1 MSTQLIS
8 VDVAQRRLRRLLLAG
23 AVIATIWV
31 VLPIYFLV
39 VNAWSSQDAV
49 NAFPKAFV
57 PEMNHE
63 SLSFL
68 LGFDGV
74 LSSLVNSL
82 IVAAITMIFSIG
94 LGAPAGYA
102 LARYEFR
109 GKGTF
114 RLLIL
119 LTRAFPLPLLAL
131 PLTVLYI
138 RLGVDDTLVGLALVH
153 TMLALPFAVLITFS
167 LFSGVP
173 TELEEAAWVFGCT
186 KVQAFRRVVLP
197 IALPGLAASAIFAF
211 VISWNEVFASSV
223 LMIQNRT
230 LTAFLL
236 QNLDVSPMH
245 MKFAGGAL
253 LVLPAATFMFLIRK
267 HLFAMWGISNRL
279 LMANIA
285 IQNVTKSFGSYDA
298 LKGIGLAVADQE
310 FLVLLGASGCGKST
324 LLRII
329 AGLETADVGE
339 VHVGGERIDQLQ
351 AKDRRLAMVFQN
363 YAVFPHLTVFENIAF
378 GLRMQKRP
386 QEVVAAKV
394 NQVARMVHL
403 EALLDRYSGQLS
415 GGQRQR
421 VALARALA
429 VEPRVMLMDEPLS
442 NLDALLRLEM
452 RAELKSILAASKTTT
467 IYVTHDQVEAMSLA
481 DRIAVMHQ
489 GVIVQ
494 CDTPLEIYRNPVNT
508 FVAGFIGNPPMNF
521 IPAHAVQDG
530 IFEARG
536 LRLQGPLGHR
546 ELLLGIRPED
556 MQVGDAGFTC
566 QADLIE
572 PLGPNVLVT
581 DVQDSAVFRAA
592 LSSTTTVSKGQS
604 IFLQPDLERVR
615 WFTPEGQSVESVS

>member
-8 VDVAQRRLRRLLLAG
+8 VDVAQKRLRRLLLVG

-74 LSSLVNSL
+74 LSSLGNSL

-267 HLFAMWGISNRL
+267 HLFAMWGISNR
-279 LMANIA
+279 
-285 IQNVTKSFGSYDA
+285 
-298 LKGIGLAVADQE
+298 
-310 FLVLLGASGCGKST
+310 
-324 LLRII
+324 
-329 AGLETADVGE
+329 
-339 VHVGGERIDQLQ
+339 
-351 AKDRRLAMVFQN
+351 
-363 YAVFPHLTVFENIAF
+363 
-378 GLRMQKRP
+378 
-386 QEVVAAKV
+386 
-394 NQVARMVHL
+394 
-403 EALLDRYSGQLS
+403 
-415 GGQRQR
+415 
-421 VALARALA
+421 
-429 VEPRVMLMDEPLS
+429 
-442 NLDALLRLEM
+442 
-452 RAELKSILAASKTTT
+452 
-467 IYVTHDQVEAMSLA
+467 
-481 DRIAVMHQ
+481 
-489 GVIVQ
+489 
-494 CDTPLEIYRNPVNT
+494 
-508 FVAGFIGNPPMNF
+508 
-521 IPAHAVQDG
+521 
-530 IFEARG
+530 
-536 LRLQGPLGHR
+536 
-546 ELLLGIRPED
+546 
-556 MQVGDAGFTC
+556 
-566 QADLIE
+566 
-572 PLGPNVLVT
+572 
-581 DVQDSAVFRAA
+581 
-592 LSSTTTVSKGQS
+592 
-604 IFLQPDLERVR
+604 
-615 WFTPEGQSVESVS
+615 